1 MKISCIQMR
10 VVCADPDANFVR
22 VATLTKRAM
31 RKKPDVILLPE
42 LWNTGFAPR
51 GIDPALADEDG
62 AHTRRFCAALAKKH
76 SVNLVAGSVLTRKNG
91 ALYNTAYVFDRA
103 GDCVAEYDK
112 AHLFSPSGEGQVYT
126 AGDKL
131 VTFSLD
137 GVVCGV
143 MICYDLRFAEIAR
156 ALALAGAKVLFIPA
170 EWPRQRTKQMLTLLR
185 ARGIE
190 NQLFAAL
197 ANGCGEAIGTRFGGK
212 SAIIDPLGNFLAR
225 AGRGEKIIFANLNFD
240 AQEKIRRELPVF
252 LDRRPSLYGS
262 LCEPIIK

>member
-10 VVCADPDANFVR
+10 VVCADPDANFAR
-22 VATLTKRAM
+22 VSALTKRAM

-51 GIDPALADEDG
+51 GIDPKLADEDG
-62 AHTRRFCAALAKKH
+62 ARTRSFCATLAKKH
-76 SVNLVAGSVLTRKNG
+76 SVNLVAGSVLTRKGG

-103 GDCVAEYDK
+103 GNCVAEYDK
-112 AHLFSPSGEGQVYT
+112 VHLFSPSGEGEMYT
-126 AGDKL
+126 PGDKL

-143 MICYDLRFAEIAR
+143 MICYDLRFAELAR
-156 ALALAGAKVLFIPA
+156 ALALNGTKVLFIPA
-170 EWPRQRTKQMLTLLR
+170 EWPRQRTSQMLTLLR
-185 ARGIE
+185 ARAIE

-197 ANGCGEAIGTRFGGK
+197 ANGCGEAPGTGFGGK
-212 SAIIDPLGNFLAR
+212 SVIVDPLGNTLAK
-225 AGRGEKIIFANLNFD
+225 AGRGERIITSTIDFE
-240 AQEKIRRELPVF
+240 AQERIRNELPVF

-262 LCEPIIK
+262 LCEPIKK

>member
-10 VVCADPDANFVR
+10 VVCANTDANFAR
-22 VATLTKRAM
+22 VSALIQRAA

-51 GIDPALADEDG
+51 EIDPALADEDG
-62 AHTRRFCAALAKKH
+62 ARTRSFCAALVKKH
-76 SVNLVAGSVLTRKNG
+76 GINLVAGSVLTRKGG
-91 ALYNTAYVFDRA
+91 ALYNTALVFDRA
-103 GDCVAEYDK
+103 GACVAEYDK

-131 VTFSLD
+131 VTFPLD

-143 MICYDLRFAEIAR
+143 MICYDLRFAELAR
-156 ALALAGAKVLFIPA
+156 ALALKGAKVLFIPA
-170 EWPRQRTKQMLTLLR
+170 EWPRQRTRQMLTLLR

-197 ANGCGEAIGTRFGGK
+197 ANGCGEAPGTRFGGK
-212 SAIIDPLGNFLAR
+212 SAIVDPLGNTLAK
-225 AGRGEKIIFANLNFD
+225 AGRGEKIIHSTIDFE
-240 AQEKIRRELPVF
+240 AQERIRTELPVF

-262 LCEPIIK
+262 LCEPIKK